1 MYKKRCYVSAAY
13 LDGSIYACGGLDGH
27 VRLKCAEKYEIS
39 QNAWTPIPDMIQ
51 SRSDASCT
59 SYNGKIPLP
68 RDLLRI
74 LPIFRQNFHVW
85 RLQWSNMSWQR

>member
-1 MYKKRCYVSAAY
+1 MRRYNVESRRWHNCSRMYKKRCYVSAAY

-59 SYNGKIPLP
+59 SYNGNKHNLAQPKMT
-68 RDLLRI
+68 
-74 LPIFRQNFHVW
+74 NF
-85 RLQWSNMSWQR
+85 

>member
-59 SYNGKIPLP
+59 SYNGKKHILTTHVYKA
-68 RDLLRI
+68 LLIQLMEKR
-74 LPIFRQNFHVW
+74 
-85 RLQWSNMSWQR
+85 